1 MNDETA
7 HPADNPFDTAD
18 EAGVPAALADVVKAG
33 KSLERALE
41 AYRTALMSCRTP
53 LNLKAQF
60 DATESLHEYLQ
71 ETGDELV
78 AAQHILEHDVPL
90 SPCFNPEGPKWF
102 GPGKAYATAAV
113 LTPRQLVH
121 LARLAERDQTRT
133 TVSYREAMQHEPDAL
148 PALIAREQ
156 DAEKAAMEAAN
167 KAVRRE
173 NYWILVQDVLDDL
186 KTRPCPYCEADAG
199 SFCVTSSG
207 AVCDPHTGR
216 IAASSLAGENP
227 GVRKSLRWGE
237 TPEEWRART
246 GQPAPM
252 STNQIA
258 TNRALLNEL
267 VTEVSEMT
275 RPKY

>member
-1 MNDETA
+1 MRQQRSS
-7 HPADNPFDTAD
+7 H
-18 EAGVPAALADVVKAG
+18 
-33 KSLERALE
+33 RA
-41 AYRTALMSCRTP
+41 
-53 LNLKAQF
+53 N
-60 DATESLHEYLQ
+60 
-71 ETGDELV
+71 
-78 AAQHILEHDVPL
+78 
-90 SPCFNPEGPKWF
+90 WF
-102 GPGKAYATAAV
+102 IWPGLPSA
-113 LTPRQLVH
+113 
-121 LARLAERDQTRT
+121 DQTRT
-133 TVSYREAMQHEPDAL
+133 PVSYREAMQHEPDAL

-167 KAVRRE
+167 RAVRRE
-173 NYWILVQDVLDDL
+173 NYWILVREVLDDI
-186 KTRPCPYCEADAG
+186 KTRPCPYCTADAR

-207 AVCDPHTGR
+207 AVCNPHTGR

-252 STNQIA
+252 STNQIT

-267 VTEVSEMT
+267 LTQVSEMT